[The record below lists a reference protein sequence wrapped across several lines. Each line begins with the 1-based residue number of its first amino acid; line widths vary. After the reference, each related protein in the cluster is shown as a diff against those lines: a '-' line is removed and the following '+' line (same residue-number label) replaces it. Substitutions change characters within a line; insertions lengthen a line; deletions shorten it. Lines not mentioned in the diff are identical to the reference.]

1 VGKPLADDCSLAQA
15 LDVYLT
21 QTGRQVEHD
30 VGLVLRSCEYD
41 EEVEERS
48 RGGDSFDDK
57 KLAIAPLD
65 AFVKCDGL
73 VVLAE
78 CLPSLMP
85 YIHEPLLNVTD
96 KDRSTSANGAGGAA
110 GGGSGG
116 NSGGGESTSSAGSGN
131 NGGGAGTNADQTA
144 AKTAPDFVDYVLMN
158 ESDEP
163 FVDEM
168 GYGGSEMT
176 MATSNSVSGNSSFAF
191 IDQLCD

>member
-1 VGKPLADDCSLAQA
+1 MQ
-15 LDVYLT
+15 T
-21 QTGRQVEHD
+21 TGRRVEHD
-30 VGLVLRSCEYD
+30 ICLVLRACDYD

-96 KDRSTSANGAGGAA
+96 KDRASSTANSGGASA
-110 GGGSGG
+110 GGGG
-116 NSGGGESTSSAGSGN
+116 STSSAGSAN
-131 NGGGAGTNADQTA
+131 IANANVEQSASSST
-144 AKTAPDFVDYVLMN
+144 KTAPDFVDYVLMN

-168 GYGGSEMT
+168 GYGGNEMT
-176 MATSNSVSGNSSFAF
+176 MAASSVNGNWHSRQTIFVVCLCWCRQNNDATGCNWFLSNGVQCS
-191 IDQLCD
+191 